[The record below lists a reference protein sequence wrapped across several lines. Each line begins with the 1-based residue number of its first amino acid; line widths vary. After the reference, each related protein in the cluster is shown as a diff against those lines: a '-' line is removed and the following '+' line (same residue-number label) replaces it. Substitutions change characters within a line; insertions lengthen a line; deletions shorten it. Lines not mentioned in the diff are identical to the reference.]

1 MPGVSLKERLIE
13 DIVSLPN
20 KKVKEVLD
28 FIGYL
33 KLKEDDCFINF
44 VNKRG
49 RSAKSEKKA
58 GEKFIRLEDLQLVN
72 QI

>member
-1 MPGVSLKERLIE
+1 MPGASLKERLLE
-13 DIVSLPN
+13 DIVTWPE

-28 FIGYL
+28 FVEYL
-33 KLKEDDCFINF
+33 KLKEDDWFINF

-58 GEKFIRLEDLQLVN
+58 GERFIQLNELQK
-72 QI
+72 QYR